1 MSTWLTKKATNFV
14 TNMAKNV
21 FNEIPDANKIK
32 EILQV
37 IKDDEQLKKLMS
49 NNFGDKAKLLETGT
63 DIEKKLAQFL
73 LNEKNNKELMEFKNV
88 IRDKNEQNI
97 DEISKEITANN
108 SKINQTSMMKTK
120 EDAAKQENS
129 AVAVSQ
135 NENYGN
141 VFDIDSYINSALYST
156 IIVLIYLILVITIA
170 FVFVN
175 AFMNYAIFCY
185 YTIREAILE
194 SDEYNLSKIKLRET
208 YRFNL
213 LNYVFCKNKS
223 DEDDENKI
231 DISKVSEVKSKKK
244 DCEENTTMEYINY
257 MINILSPLDNCDA
270 ESHLNI
276 YGGNKLFNAVM
287 KIIYL
292 ILLILFLGTISY
304 IIINIFLG
312 GLRRY
317 KIIGSNM
324 FSYVYQKGAVY
335 IYVLLLVFFY
345 CLAHSMFF
353 KYMFIDNVYTRIYTN
368 YIEAIKPDAY
378 VHGEIKA
385 IENEKDFVNLLSKST
400 FENIDVEYEL
410 NVHNK
415 KIIENIRLSSNN
427 DIKASKIFLYAVYI
441 YFKRQNDDDIDIIN
455 KLNSIILQKPENKET
470 LIGLLLTELNG
481 IEMASEFNN
490 IITNIGIASTTV
502 PATDQSETAKKSQPN
517 EFEGFDFNNISS
529 YAEINLNYKVA
540 YKISKLYEI
549 LLNASDNID
558 FGSAIYYLNMFLV
571 LEWFM
576 NAIFML
582 LFLLVLYYNSDDDPL
597 FKQLINYIVAVILI
611 IIDELKTGLIGI

>member
-1 MSTWLTKKATNFV
+1 
-14 TNMAKNV
+14 
-21 FNEIPDANKIK
+21 
-32 EILQV
+32 
-37 IKDDEQLKKLMS
+37 
-49 NNFGDKAKLLETGT
+49 
-63 DIEKKLAQFL
+63 
-73 LNEKNNKELMEFKNV
+73 
-88 IRDKNEQNI
+88 
-97 DEISKEITANN
+97 
-108 SKINQTSMMKTK
+108 
-120 EDAAKQENS
+120 
-129 AVAVSQ
+129 
-135 NENYGN
+135 
-141 VFDIDSYINSALYST
+141 
-156 IIVLIYLILVITIA
+156 
-170 FVFVN
+170 
-175 AFMNYAIFCY
+175 
-185 YTIREAILE
+185 
-194 SDEYNLSKIKLRET
+194 
-208 YRFNL
+208 
-213 LNYVFCKNKS
+213 
-223 DEDDENKI
+223 
-231 DISKVSEVKSKKK
+231 
-244 DCEENTTMEYINY
+244 
-257 MINILSPLDNCDA
+257 
-270 ESHLNI
+270 
-276 YGGNKLFNAVM
+276 
-287 KIIYL
+287 
-292 ILLILFLGTISY
+292 
-304 IIINIFLG
+304 
-312 GLRRY
+312 
-317 KIIGSNM
+317 M

-335 IYVLLLVFFY
+335 IYVLSLVFFY

-529 YAEINLNYKVA
+529 YAEISLNYKVA

-611 IIDELKTGLIGI
+611 IVDELKTGLIGI